1 MAAGIL
7 SEPGTEFG
15 PCENPCEHSD
25 CRITREM
32 AQAAC
37 SICGLEIGYGTR
49 FYNERNAPGHSA
61 RPNVFVHA
69 LCLEKQ
75 VERPAKTA

>member
-7 SEPGTEFG
+7 GAPGTKFG
-15 PCENPCEHSD
+15 PCEKPCEHSD

-37 SICGLEIGYGTR
+37 DICGLEIGYDTR
-49 FYNERNAPGHSA
+49 YYNAKAG
-61 RPNVFVHA
+61 RPNRFVHA
-69 LCLEKQ
+69 LCAEKQ
-75 VERPAKTA
+75 VEEKTRKRAG